1 MQSNTE
7 YKPEWV
13 REDFIDFI
21 AEKFDSIWAWKRIK
35 AEIIDVQA
43 LSSDFI
49 QLRLRPNQNFKVQDY
64 QAGQSILLTALIGGV
79 HHQRSY
85 SIVDISDQGQIA
97 VAEKKQGAVSNALT
111 ALRPGAVVEISQPQG
126 EFVLKPSAQARLL
139 LASGSGI
146 TAIYAL
152 LAAHLRQSQQPIDLI
167 YFTRDGA
174 YAAEIQALTAQHPH
188 FKFHLIN
195 TLQQKQHAD
204 AALLEQQVPDFK
216 SRDCYAC
223 GASAMMQSV
232 QQLYA
237 QLDLTEQ
244 LHTEYFQIPADESL
258 ASQPVKFLRA
268 QREFQAKSNLL
279 ESAELAGLKPAH
291 GCRMGICNTCS
302 CTKVQG
308 SVKNMLT
315 GEIDSRNNAQIK
327 LCISQAISPVV
338 INL

>member
-7 YKPEWV
+7 YKPEWI

-79 HHQRSY
+79 RHQRSY

-97 VAEKKQGAVSNALT
+97 VAVKKQGAVSNALA
-111 ALRPGAVVEISQPQG
+111 ALRPGAVVETSQPQG

-174 YAAEIQALTAQHPH
+174 YAAEIQALAAQHPN

-204 AALLEQQVPDFK
+204 GALLEQRVPDFK

-223 GASAMMQSV
+223 GASAMMQSI

>member
-7 YKPEWV
+7 YKPEWI

-49 QLRLRPNQNFKVQDY
+49 QLQLRPNQNFKVQDY

-79 HHQRSY
+79 RHQRSY

-97 VAEKKQGAVSNALT
+97 VAVKKQGAVSNALT

-126 EFVLKPSAQARLL
+126 EFVLKPLAKARLL

-152 LAAHLRQSQQPIDLI
+152 LAAHLRQSQKPIDLI

-174 YAAEIQALTAQHPH
+174 YAAEIQALAAQHPY

-195 TLQQKQHAD
+195 TLQQKLHAD
-204 AALLEQQVPDFK
+204 AALLEQRVPDFK

-279 ESAELAGLKPAH
+279 ESAELAGLKPTH
-291 GCRMGICNTCS
+291 GCRMGICNSCS

>member
-35 AEIIDVQA
+35 AEITGVTA

-64 QAGQSILLTALIGGV
+64 QAGQSILLTALMGGV
-79 HHQRSY
+79 RHQRSY

-97 VAEKKQGAVSNALT
+97 VAVKKQSAVSNALA

-174 YAAEIQALTAQHPH
+174 YAAEIQALAAQHLH

-204 AALLEQQVPDFK
+204 AVLLEQRVPDFK

-237 QLDLTEQ
+237 QLDLTGQ